1 MAATEAFTNGH
12 PMRTPAL
19 KREAIRQVIE
29 HGGAVA
35 EVAARI
41 GISRYT
47 LYGWVQRIRITGGSA
62 VSAPA
67 ATVRDQDEVCRL
79 RAELQRITEERDRL
93 KMASTHRHAV
103 LGLTSD
109 AALSHSHAR

>member
-1 MAATEAFTNGH
+1 MAATEAFTNGR
-12 PMRTPAL
+12 PTYTPSL

-29 HGGAVA
+29 HGCTVA
-35 EVAARI
+35 AVAARI

-47 LYGWVQRIRITGGSA
+47 LYGWVQRARIVGGSG

-67 ATVRDQDEVCRL
+67 ATVRDQAEVRRL
-79 RAELQRITEERDRL
+79 RAELEQITEERDRL

-103 LGLTSD
+103 LGRPID
-109 AALSHSHAR
+109 AALRHSHAR